1 MNTNIIFIFTT
12 LVSLCLC
19 SCSSYTD
26 NSFSYSKSASTSKS
40 IGEFFDNLMDDFKGY
55 VAPRKLV
62 HKTII
67 FSGSLDEKKEV
78 SKRDTRRRTYR
89 EIMEGIASKQ
99 REGLTEQNK
108 VTYQIRDDFYFG
120 DSIHYCQRK
129 GGEIDRLNKP
139 KEPEEKII
147 INENMSPSDRRLFAM
162 YAERMALSKS
172 LNNSS
177 YETVYFGYE
186 RTGLNT
192 GEVRGENERYNLT
205 FTSPTAG
212 TYTYQRGNGVVIH
225 GIGEGTFAI
234 K

>member
-12 LVSLCLC
+12 LASLCLC

-62 HKTII
+62 HKTIV

-89 EIMEGIASKQ
+89 EIMEEIASKQ

-129 GGEIDRLNKP
+129 GGGIDRLNKP

-147 INENMSPSDRRLFAM
+147 INENMSPSDRRFFAM
-162 YAERMALSKS
+162 YAERMAISKS

-177 YETVYFGYE
+177 YESVYFGYE

-192 GEVRGENERYNLT
+192 GEVRSENECYNLT

-212 TYTYQRGNGVVIH
+212 TYTYQRGNGGVIH